1 MGDTNLPGGAI
12 AKRALHFILMLDCS
26 GSMALNGKMQSL
38 NHAIQEAVPHM
49 KTTAL
54 ANPNAELMI
63 RSIRFSS
70 GASWHQSRE
79 TPVESYKWTALQS
92 DGGSTDMAG
101 AVKLATDA
109 LKQLPGGRQFPP
121 VLCLVSD
128 GMPDS
133 VGEFE
138 KRLAELKADPWGAR
152 AVRVAIGIGDE
163 ATGPAGLKV
172 LQSFVGNVELPVL
185 AANNAQDLVN
195 MIRFV
200 STVVTESASKP
211 PSQTQAGSLQ
221 ASAPSNVPLAAPPP
235 ASTPS
240 DPNLPW

>member
-1 MGDTNLPGGAI
+1 LETVIDYCAI
-12 AKRALHFILMLDCS
+12 ARRALHLIFILDCS
-26 GSMALNGKMQSL
+26 GSMTSNGKMQSL

-49 KTTAL
+49 KKTAL
-54 ANPNAELMI
+54 ANPSAELLI

-79 TPVESYKWTALQS
+79 TPVESYNWLDLQS

-101 AVKLATDA
+101 AVKLTTDA
-109 LKQLPGGRQFPP
+109 LKQLPRGRQFPP

-128 GMPDS
+128 GRPDS

-152 AVRVAIGIGDE
+152 ALRVAIGIGNE
-163 ATGPAGLKV
+163 ATSPPGLDV
-172 LQSFVGNVELPVL
+172 LQSFVGNIELPVL

-200 STVVTESASKP
+200 STVVTDSASKP
-211 PSQTQAGSLQ
+211 PSQTPAGSSQ
-221 ASAPSNVPLAAPPP
+221 TSAPTNIPLAAPPP
-235 ASTPS
+235 ASTPTN
-240 DPNLPW
+240 PNMPW